1 MLFLRVELY
10 MQVVRNKVVQY
21 YQLFCN
27 LSLDVV
33 GGVVCNMFALVYCF
47 NFNAPLAWYI
57 ALPAGTWFIYLADHV
72 VDVLRIKEEYPTPR
86 HRFVKRYLKGIIAWC
101 ILLLGVILYLAWSS
115 YDQRLFISGCIVAGI
130 TLLHFLLSRINPQSK
145 SILNNKEF
153 GVSFIYATS
162 IFIYP
167 IAVLLQTEQLEVVF
181 YLYAVFL
188 LITYQNLLLCS
199 IIEYPYDVAMNNT
212 SFIRS
217 IGLSMGRL
225 VFIGVSL
232 AAAMFIVIVL
242 LGFDFYKPSLL
253 ALYFLI
259 LAGNYLI
266 YLWNN
271 RLQKH
276 LLYRKLA
283 ELLFWLPLL
292 SLIF

>member
-1 MLFLRVELY
+1 
-10 MQVVRNKVVQY
+10 MQVIRNKVLQY

-33 GGVVCNMFALVYCF
+33 GGVLCNMFALAYCF
-47 NFNAPLAWYI
+47 NLNPPLAWYI
-57 ALPAGTWFIYLADHV
+57 ALPAGTWLIYLADHL
-72 VDVLRIKEEYPTPR
+72 VDVIRVKEEYPTPR
-86 HRFVKRYLKGIIAWC
+86 HRFIKKNLKAVM
-101 ILLLGVILYLAWSS
+101 LLCASLLVVICYLAYAQ
-115 YDQRLFISGCIVAGI
+115 YDKLLFISGCIIAGI
-130 TLLHFLLSRINPQSK
+130 TLLHFLLSRINPQSR
-145 SILNNKEF
+145 SVLNNKEF
-153 GVSFIYATS
+153 GVSLIYATS

-167 IAVLLQTEQLEVVF
+167 IAVLLQTDLLDVVF

-217 IGLSMGRL
+217 TGLGIGKL

-232 AAAMFIVIVL
+232 SAALFILVIL
-242 LGFDFYKPSLL
+242 LGFEFYRPSLL

-259 LAGNYLI
+259 LAGNYVI

-271 RLQKH
+271 RLQKY

-283 ELLFWLPLL
+283 ELLFWLPVL

>member
-1 MLFLRVELY
+1 MITETR
-10 MQVVRNKVVQY
+10 MQVIRNKVLQY

-33 GGVVCNMFALVYCF
+33 GGVLCNMFAIVHCF
-47 NFNAPLAWYI
+47 NLNPPLAWYI
-57 ALPAGTWFIYLADHV
+57 ALPAGTWFIYLADHLA
-72 VDVLRIKEEYPTPR
+72 DVIRIKEEYPTPR
-86 HRFVKRYLKGIIAWC
+86 HRFIKKNLKGVIALC
-101 ILLLGVILYLAWSS
+101 LVLLAVIVYLAIGR
-115 YDQRLFISGCIVAGI
+115 YEKILFISGCIVAGI
-130 TLLHFLLSRINPQSK
+130 TLVHFMLSRINPQSR
-145 SILNNKEF
+145 SVLNNKEF
-153 GVSFIYATS
+153 GVSLIYATS
-162 IFIYP
+162 VFIYP
-167 IAVLLQTEQLEVVF
+167 MAVLLQTDLLDVIF

-217 IGLSMGRL
+217 LGLGIGKL

-232 AAAMFIVIVL
+232 SAALFILIVL
-242 LGFDFYKPSLL
+242 FGFDFYKPSLL
-253 ALYFLI
+253 ALYFLM
-259 LAGNYLI
+259 LSGNYVI

-271 RLQKH
+271 RLQKY

-283 ELLFWLPLL
+283 ELLFWLPVL